1 MEPSAA
7 KQMLLD
13 RVEADRDKL
22 VSFLRGFLRARSPNP
37 PGDTREA
44 TRYITDYLDE
54 KRITYDVVGPDPEK
68 PNIVSSFKSQVEG
81 KRLILNG
88 HIDVFPVGTGEGWS
102 QDPWGGEL
110 VDGKVYGRG
119 ACDMKAGT
127 TASIYTYI
135 VLHEL
140 RDQLKGNVTLTAVSD
155 EETGGRL
162 GAGWLIENVP
172 ETLGDCCINGEPS
185 SPYTIRFG
193 EKGILWLKIMV
204 KSPGGHGAYPH
215 LSVNPIKVAS
225 KVITELETLND
236 IPVSYPENLWKVID
250 EGRDA
255 AEKAL
260 GEGGAEVMSRLS
272 VNIGT
277 IEGGLKVN
285 VIPRECSFEVDLRLP
300 PGLSKEDV
308 MPSVE
313 KIVSKYPRAS
323 VEVMRYDGSLWSPPD
338 SEMASIMRGNSR
350 LLGIDPV
357 PIVSLGGSDLKFWR
371 SKGIPSYYYG
381 PMNHG
386 MGTIDE
392 YVEVEEFIHIVK
404 VHLLSAYE
412 YLTN

>member
-1 MEPSAA
+1 MEPRGA

-13 RVEADRDKL
+13 RVEDDKEML
-22 VSFLRGFLRARSPNP
+22 VAFLRGFLRAKSPNP

-44 TRYITDYLDE
+44 TRYITDYLDG
-54 KRITYDVVGPDPEK
+54 KRITFDVVGPDPEK
-68 PNIVSSFKSQVEG
+68 PNIVSSFKSPVEG
-81 KRLILNG
+81 RKLILNG

-102 QDPWGGEL
+102 QEPWGGDL
-110 VDGKVYGRG
+110 VNGKVYGRG

-127 TASIYTYI
+127 TASIYTYMI
-135 VLHEL
+135 LHEL
-140 RDQLKGNVTLTAVSD
+140 RNQLKGSVTLTVVSD

-193 EKGILWLKIMV
+193 EKGILWLKINV
-204 KSPGGHGAYPH
+204 KSSGGHGAYPH
-215 LSVNPIKVAS
+215 MSVNPIKVAS
-225 KVITELETLND
+225 KLITALETLND
-236 IPVSYPENLWKVID
+236 IPVPYPNNLRKVID
-250 EGRDA
+250 EGWEA

-260 GEGGAEVMSRLS
+260 GKGGAEVMSRLS

-285 VIPRECSFEVDLRLP
+285 VIPRECSFDVDLRLP
-300 PGLSKEDV
+300 PGLSKKDV
-308 MPSVE
+308 MLRVE
-313 KIVSKYPRAS
+313 EIVSKHPGAS
-323 VEVMRYDGSLWSPPD
+323 VEVMRYDGPLWSPPD

-386 MGTIDE
+386 MGTVDE

-412 YLTN
+412 YLTR

>member
-13 RVEADRDKL
+13 RVEADREML
-22 VSFLRGFLRARSPNP
+22 VAFLRGFLRARSPNP

-44 TRYITDYLDE
+44 TRYITDYLDG

-140 RDQLKGNVTLTAVSD
+140 RDQLKGSVTLTAVSD

-236 IPVSYPENLWKVID
+236 IPVPYPENLWKVID

-313 KIVSKYPRAS
+313 KIVSKYPKAS
-323 VEVMRYDGSLWSPPD
+323 VEVMRYDGPLWSPPD